1 MTAGK
6 RGFLPLLAR
15 GLLGLLVAVPW
26 AGAVAQAPGAPPGRH
41 PCTCRAHGRSY
52 GLGERACIL
61 SPAGWRIAECRMA
74 QNVTSWALSGEACE
88 VSAGRGLP
96 PGRAGSRAAAVAGS
110 PGNGKGGG

>member
-1 MTAGK
+1 MAAGK

-26 AGAVAQAPGAPPGRH
+26 GAAPAQAPEAPPGRP
-41 PCTCRAHGRSY
+41 PCTCRANGRSY
-52 GLGERACIL
+52 ELGERACIPG
-61 SPAGWRIAECRMA
+61 PAGWRMAECRMA
-74 QNVTSWALSGEACE
+74 QNVTSWALSSEACE